1 MNQAAG
7 GKGITGSTLKIIAIA
22 AMLIDHIGAAV
33 LERMMMAE
41 GYLEAALS
49 SSAVLNL
56 WMDEHGM
63 LFMAD
68 FCMRSIGRIAFP
80 IFCFLLVEG
89 FQRTGNV
96 KKYALR
102 LGLFSLISEVPF
114 DLAFSG
120 ELLEFKYQNVF
131 FTLFLGLV
139 VMMAVDWTG
148 RQKLHPVVKAVLDL
162 GAVLVG
168 MAAADLLHTDYYGF
182 GILCIMALYFF
193 RQNRGIQAAAGVVAF
208 LAGSFLLR
216 GGLSGVFGEMAAVA
230 GFIPVYFYNGQRGLK
245 MKYVFYAFYPVHLL
259 ILYGICFLLKIQNIM
274 IR

>member
-7 GKGITGSTLKIIAIA
+7 GKGLTGSALKIIAIA
-22 AMLIDHIGAAV
+22 AMFIDHIGAAV

-41 GYLEAALS
+41 GYMEAARS
-49 SSAVLNL
+49 SYAALNL
-56 WMDEHGM
+56 WMDEHKM

-68 FCMRSIGRIAFP
+68 FCMRFIGRIAFP

-89 FQRTGNV
+89 FQRTRNV

-102 LGLFSLISEVPF
+102 LGLFALISEVPF
-114 DLAFSG
+114 DLAFCG
-120 ELLEFKYQNVF
+120 ALLDFRYQNVF

-139 VMMAVDWTG
+139 VMMAVDWIG
-148 RQKLHPVVKAVLDL
+148 RQELHLVVKALLDL
-162 GAVLVG
+162 GMVAIG

-193 RQNRGIQAAAGVVAF
+193 RQNRGWQAAAGVVAF
-208 LAGSFLLR
+208 LAGSFFLR
-216 GGLSGVFGEMAAVA
+216 GGLNGLFGEMAAVA

-245 MKYVFYAFYPVHLL
+245 MKYAFYAFYPVHLL
-259 ILYGICFLLKIQNIM
+259 LLYGVCILLKIQSIA